1 MQIKRRAIKDIKIS
15 IVIPSYNEEKNVQVL
30 ANKLVDILK
39 DYYDYEIIFI
49 DDGSTDNTLSELKD
63 LNKRDNKIHYI
74 SFSKNF
80 GHQNALR
87 AGLDCITGDCAIS
100 MDADLQHPAEL
111 IPQMID
117 KWAEGYNIVYT
128 IRKENK
134 KDSFFKRKTANIF
147 YGIMNYMSGLRLEK
161 GSADFRLMDKSVVK
175 VLRNFKEMNIFYR
188 GIASWLGFKQYGIS
202 YFPNERLHGET
213 KYTLRKMA
221 LLAFNGIT
229 SFSIL
234 PLQISTVL
242 GATISFLA
250 FSYGIYA
257 IIIKIVAN
265 KAISGW
271 ASVMVGIFFLG
282 GIQLLMLGIIGN
294 YIGKLFLEAKR
305 RPNYIIEETSLS

>member
-1 MQIKRRAIKDIKIS
+1 MQIKRSLIKDIKIS
-15 IVIPSYNEEKNVQVL
+15 IVIPSHNEEKNVQIL
-30 ANKLVDILK
+30 ANKLVDTLK
-39 DYYDYEIIFI
+39 DCYDYEIIFV
-49 DDGSTDNTLSELKD
+49 DDGSTDNTLSELKE
-63 LNKRDNKIHYI
+63 LNKKNNKIHYI
-74 SFSKNF
+74 SFSRNF

-87 AGLDCITGDCAIS
+87 AGLDCITGSCAIS
-100 MDADLQHPAEL
+100 MDADLQHPVEL

-117 KWAEGYNIVYT
+117 KWIEGYGIVYT

-134 KDSFFKRKTANIF
+134 KDSFFKRKTAHIF
-147 YGIMNYMSGLRLEK
+147 YRIMNYMSGLRLER
-161 GSADFRLMDKSVVK
+161 GSADFRLMDKSVVE

-188 GIASWLGFKQYGIS
+188 GIISWLGFKQYGIS
-202 YFPNERLHGET
+202 YFPNERLHGKT
-213 KYTLRKMA
+213 KYTIKKMA

-242 GATISFLA
+242 GAAISFLA

-271 ASVMVGIFFLG
+271 ASVMVGVFFLG
-282 GIQLLMLGIIGN
+282 GIQLLILGIIGN

-305 RPNYIIEETSLS
+305 RPNYIIEEMSLL